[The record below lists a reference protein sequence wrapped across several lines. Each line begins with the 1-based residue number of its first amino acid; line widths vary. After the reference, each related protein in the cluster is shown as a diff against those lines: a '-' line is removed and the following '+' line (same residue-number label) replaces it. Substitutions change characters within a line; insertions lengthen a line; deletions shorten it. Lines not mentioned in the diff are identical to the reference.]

1 MGMRIDEAGRDD
13 KFGGV
18 DNLGRGTVLDAPDFG
33 DATRLYR
40 DVGAIRWL
48 TRSVYYRSVFDQNV
62 VGHQRPLI
70 YSFAF
75 LILDTAN
82 SLFLIP
88 CGAHKTEGACQR
100 SLFASPIW
108 WALFGEGAR
117 AFTSV
122 LGSLQPVIQFALEF
136 EAVGK
141 WEVEAAQGRLL
152 DTRNRERR
160 ALAYLGCDLLAL
172 ADELAHRHDVIDE
185 AKAQSLF
192 GADTI
197 AGIEHLQR
205 PAQRNQTGQ
214 ALSAAS

>member
-82 SLFLIP
+82 SLYLDTFTGRINPRAPASDLYLLLQFGGRFSAKASAPSRASSVP
-88 CGAHKTEGACQR
+88 CSQVYSSRSSLSPSARGRSRPRRAACLMRETASGALLQISVAISSHLLM
-100 SLFASPIW
+100 SLFI
-108 WALFGEGAR
+108 G
-117 AFTSV
+117 T
-122 LGSLQPVIQFALEF
+122 
-136 EAVGK
+136 
-141 WEVEAAQGRLL
+141 
-152 DTRNRERR
+152 T
-160 ALAYLGCDLLAL
+160 
-172 ADELAHRHDVIDE
+172 
-185 AKAQSLF
+185 
-192 GADTI
+192 
-197 AGIEHLQR
+197 
-205 PAQRNQTGQ
+205 
-214 ALSAAS
+214 